1 MKTPALESVFNND
14 ASLKAFI
21 ERCMQYTCF
30 SADIANILMTAFLKN
45 ISGGCFWVN
54 YWNLVFL
61 SQFTHQ
67 KSTENM
73 TVFRCLTISDPY
85 SSKFHSKFDWC
96 HLIEYIKF
104 PRQLPKNRWFMFLF
118 RYCFGNWADNS

>member
-54 YWNLVFL
+54 Y
-61 SQFTHQ
+61 
-67 KSTENM
+67 
-73 TVFRCLTISDPY
+73 
-85 SSKFHSKFDWC
+85 
-96 HLIEYIKF
+96 
-104 PRQLPKNRWFMFLF
+104 
-118 RYCFGNWADNS
+118 